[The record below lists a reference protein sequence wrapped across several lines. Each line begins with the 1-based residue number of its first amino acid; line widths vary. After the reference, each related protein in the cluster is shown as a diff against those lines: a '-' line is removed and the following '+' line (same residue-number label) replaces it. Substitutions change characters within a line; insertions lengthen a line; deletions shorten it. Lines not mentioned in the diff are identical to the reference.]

1 MRKAPA
7 IRALTAA
14 FGCVGGF
21 VSVLGAQQGPP
32 AKPDAGDRS
41 VEDWIAQLGD
51 ESFPRRVEATEAL
64 IAMADDVSAA
74 LDAAMESDHPEIR
87 MRAQHIRIQALL
99 EPLVGTV
106 WKLTEGEGSTY
117 TIEFLADG
125 RLRDNSPNNTTFD
138 NDRWR
143 VECRP
148 DGPPMLVLEV
158 NDAYATKTAPL
169 TGTKVEGEAINVK
182 AHTWKW
188 SAELVESPEE

>member
-1 MRKAPA
+1 MRNAPI
-7 IRALTAA
+7 IRAWIAA
-14 FGCVGGF
+14 VGCVGAF
-21 VSVLGAQQGPP
+21 FSVSIAQQTPP
-32 AKPDAGDRS
+32 AKPEAGARS

-64 IAMADDVSAA
+64 IAMAEDASAA
-74 LDAAMESDHPEIR
+74 LDAAMESEHPEIR
-87 MRAQHIRIQALL
+87 MRARHIRVQALL

-125 RLRDNSPNNTTFD
+125 RLKDNSPNNTTFD

-143 VECRP
+143 VESRA
-148 DGPPMLVLEV
+148 DGPPVLVLEV

-182 AHTWKW
+182 AHSWKW